1 MIDCDTMPEEESRE
15 LEVRPIQMR
24 MLNLDISDSDFVELE
39 GGLLVKDFLILDKGS
54 WTDSL
59 QKTELVYTP
68 EVLERDAGNWKE
80 NGVWTRHTGGQ
91 PRNITDR
98 VGRVKNPR
106 GLDGAVWGDLFFHCR
121 TQNSRDAAEMIRS
134 GEASAVSV
142 EHGGEEMFDKK
153 LGKWVTKSL
162 EYYGLAIV
170 DRGACATCGKKK
182 HGRKNEA
189 PVCETV
195 RENEAT
201 VMDEKE
207 KQMVAD
213 MELRMKGLEGKFDAL
228 PKEAP
233 DMKELSAKYDALV
246 ADMNAMK
253 ESYAKEMSEAKE
265 KIKALENTPN
275 PKGTVKEMSE
285 TSAEKLK
292 VDAPLRVH
300 RGEMTMN

>member
-1 MIDCDTMPEEESRE
+1 MTDEEIKE

-24 MLNLDISDSDFVELE
+24 MLNLEIGDADFVEVD
-39 GGLLVKDFLILDKGS
+39 GGLLVKDFLILDKGI

-59 QKTELVYTP
+59 QKTELEYLP
-68 EVLERDAGNWKE
+68 EVLERDSKNWKE
-80 NGVWTRHTGGQ
+80 NGVWTRHTGGA

-142 EHGGEEMFDKK
+142 EHGGEESFDKK
-153 LGKWVTKSL
+153 KGRWVTKSL
-162 EYYGLAIV
+162 EYFGLAIV

-182 HGRKNEA
+182 VVRKNEE
-189 PVCETV
+189 PVCETL

-213 MELRMKGLEGKFDAL
+213 MESRIKGLEGKFDAL
-228 PKEAP
+228 PKDAP
-233 DMKELSAKYDALV
+233 DFKELSAKYDALT
-246 ADMNAMK
+246 AEMK
-253 ESYAKEMSEAKE
+253 VVKDGFAKEMSEAKD

-275 PKGTVKEMSE
+275 PKGVVKEME
-285 TSAEKLK
+285 TPATEKAR
-292 VDAPLRVH
+292 VDTSMRVH
-300 RGEMTMN
+300 RGEMTMSN